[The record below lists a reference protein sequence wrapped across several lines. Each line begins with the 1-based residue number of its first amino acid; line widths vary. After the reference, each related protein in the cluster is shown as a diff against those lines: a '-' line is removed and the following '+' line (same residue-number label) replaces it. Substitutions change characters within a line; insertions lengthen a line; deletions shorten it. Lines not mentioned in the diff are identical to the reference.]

1 MLGLKSAIAYLGG
14 CMSLKFRTE
23 IWAGD
28 INLGV
33 IYIRMNLNHETRWDL
48 QGIIKQKEEVHGLS
62 LGAPSVW
69 RSGEEAIKETEAVG
83 HEVRQIKRAW
93 SPWAPVKQVLKKG
106 HVINH
111 AKWLSHVRTEQW
123 PLDLATWR
131 SLGTLTKAM
140 LEGQV
145 EERGV
150 SMEFFK
156 CKTTSNSFL

>member
-69 RSGEEAIKETEAVG
+69 RSGEEAIKETEAMG

-111 AKWLSHVRTEQW
+111 AKWLSCEDWTMTTGFSNMEITGDPDKSNVGRAGRGEG
-123 PLDLATWR
+123 
-131 SLGTLTKAM
+131 SLN
-140 LEGQV
+140 
-145 EERGV
+145 GV
-150 SMEFFK
+150 LQMQDH
-156 CKTTSNSFL
+156 L